1 MKKTITFLLLL
12 LFSNIYPQLLVEE
25 FNYTVGEKLSD
36 NGWVAYSGET
46 GTPIYIVSGNLEY
59 PDYVSSNIGNSIE
72 IIGQVSTS
80 EDVKK
85 TFTAQTS
92 GSVYFSFLVNF
103 NSVTNAI
110 DGEYFVGIVNSTSGT
125 MKGRLFIKRDT
136 SNFAF
141 GISKAGTNLSE
152 TEYTPFSYSTNT
164 TYLLVLKYT
173 INSGSSN
180 DVIELFINPDLSGS
194 EPSADLVT
202 SDNATDLSEV
212 GGIALRQGN
221 SSFDVILDG
230 LRIATSWGQAPLPV
244 ELTSFTATANEST
257 VELQWQTATEMN
269 NYGFEIERK
278 NAFSAETAVS
288 SLNSNWK
295 KIDFINGHGN
305 SNSPKNYFYK
315 DISSLNSGK
324 YWYRLKQI
332 DIDGKF
338 EYSKE
343 IEVNIEIPKIFSLE
357 QNYPN
362 PFNPITMIKFTIPEN
377 NLVRPQKA
385 VIDVYNVLGQKISTL
400 VNEEKLPG
408 IYKIEF
414 DGSKYTSGI
423 YFYKLTVG
431 KFSQIK
437 KMILTK

>member
-152 TEYTPFSYSTNT
+152 IEYTSFSYSTNT

-173 INSGSSN
+173 INSGSPN
-180 DVIELFINPDLSGS
+180 DVIELFINPDLSSS

-221 SSFDVILDG
+221 SSFEVILDG

-338 EYSKE
+338 DYSKE

-377 NLVRPQKA
+377 NLIQPQKA

>member
-1 MKKTITFLLLL
+1 M
-12 LFSNIYPQLLVEE
+12 
-25 FNYTVGEKLSD
+25 
-36 NGWVAYSGET
+36 
-46 GTPIYIVSGNLEY
+46 
-59 PDYVSSNIGNSIE
+59 
-72 IIGQVSTS
+72 
-80 EDVKK
+80 
-85 TFTAQTS
+85 
-92 GSVYFSFLVNF
+92 
-103 NSVTNAI
+103 
-110 DGEYFVGIVNSTSGT
+110 
-125 MKGRLFIKRDT
+125 
-136 SNFAF
+136 
-141 GISKAGTNLSE
+141 
-152 TEYTPFSYSTNT
+152 
-164 TYLLVLKYT
+164 
-173 INSGSSN
+173 
-180 DVIELFINPDLSGS
+180 
-194 EPSADLVT
+194 
-202 SDNATDLSEV
+202 
-212 GGIALRQGN
+212 
-221 SSFDVILDG
+221 
-230 LRIATSWGQAPLPV
+230 
-244 ELTSFTATANEST
+244 
-257 VELQWQTATEMN
+257 
-269 NYGFEIERK
+269 
-278 NAFSAETAVS
+278 
-288 SLNSNWK
+288 NSNWK

-338 EYSKE
+338 DYSKE

-408 IYKIEF
+408 IYEIEF